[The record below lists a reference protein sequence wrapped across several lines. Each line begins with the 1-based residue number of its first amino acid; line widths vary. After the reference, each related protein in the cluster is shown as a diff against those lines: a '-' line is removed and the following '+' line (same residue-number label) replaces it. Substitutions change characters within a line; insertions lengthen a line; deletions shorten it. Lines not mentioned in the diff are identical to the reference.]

1 MRELYKKRAKQ
12 LFYAY
17 LGLLTLIFLA
27 SLVLYPFFKLPLPS
41 KLIIYSVGFVFFFAL
56 FSIPLA
62 LYLRKK
68 LFPVEMSKDPY
79 WSYTATRRYFWL
91 FVLVSL
97 PFFIAFLI
105 YLIFASLLL
114 LFLGYTLSLVGLL
127 LVKPKEEDVI

>member
-1 MRELYKKRAKQ
+1 VKELYKKRAKQ

-56 FSIPLA
+56 LSIPLA

-68 LFPVEMSKDPY
+68 LFPVETNKDPY

-127 LVKPKEEDVI
+127 LVKPKEEDVL

>member
-1 MRELYKKRAKQ
+1 VKELYRKRAKQ

-27 SLVLYPFFKLPLPS
+27 SLVLYPFFALPLLL
-41 KLIIYSVGFVFFFAL
+41 KLLIYIAGFVFFFAL
-56 FSIPLA
+56 LSIPLA
-62 LYLRKK
+62 IYLRKK
-68 LFPVEMSKDPY
+68 LFPVETNKDPY

-105 YLIFASLLL
+105 YLIFASLLV